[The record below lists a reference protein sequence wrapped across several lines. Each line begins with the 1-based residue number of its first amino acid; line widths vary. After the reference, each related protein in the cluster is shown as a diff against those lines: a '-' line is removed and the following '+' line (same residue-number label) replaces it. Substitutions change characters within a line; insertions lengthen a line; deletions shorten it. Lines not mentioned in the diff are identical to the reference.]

1 MADRL
6 SVGELRER
14 IVYATE
20 LGGAFGEN
28 LHESKDVLVQVGDEF
43 WQLSFVKVAF
53 RGGRF
58 VLVLEAGEADR

>member
-28 LHESKDVLVQVGDEF
+28 LHESEDVLVQVGDEF
-43 WQLSFVKVAF
+43 WRLSVVKVSF
-53 RGGRF
+53 RSGRF
-58 VLVLEAGEADR
+58 VLVLEAGDHE